1 MAAQNLYNIESLISE
16 NEFSYKAKIIINPY
30 DPVFKGHFPGQPV
43 LPGVFTLAMFKE
55 CVSIVLKSDLRLSEI
70 KQGKFTGMVDPFVC
84 NILTLFFT
92 LKKLESG
99 FYIEAH
105 AENGERVVLKM
116 LALMVEN

>member
-1 MAAQNLYNIESLISE
+1 MAALSLYNIESLISE
-16 NEFSYKAKIIINPY
+16 NEFSYKAKITINPY

-55 CVSIVLKSDLRLSEI
+55 CVSIVLKSDLRFSEI
-70 KQGKFTGMVDPFVC
+70 KQCKFTGMVNPFVC

-92 LKKLESG
+92 LKRLESG

-116 LALMVEN
+116 SALMVEN